1 MHIKICGLTCLDDAL
16 AAIDAGADFLGF
28 NFYPKSPRYI
38 SPNACAKILS
48 AINHRPSAITTVGIF
63 VNESAS
69 LVAAVLDHC
78 GLDLAQLHGDEPP
91 EQLTALW
98 GRAYKAFR
106 LRRERPDEDE
116 FVTFARLS
124 PGFPALL
131 IDAHAHDAY
140 GGTGQTADW
149 PAARAV
155 AAQFP
160 IFLAGGLTPENV
172 AGAVAHVNPWGV
184 DVASG
189 VESAP
194 GRKDHRKMQAFAKA
208 AKGAGEHGG
217 RGVSPLLHR
226 APAPLL
232 TENL

>member
-28 NFYPKSPRYI
+28 NFYPESPRYI
-38 SPNACAKILS
+38 SPNACARILS
-48 AINHRPSAITTVGIF
+48 AIRHRPSAITTVGVF

-69 LVAAVLDHC
+69 LVAAILDHC

-91 EQLTALW
+91 ETLAALW
-98 GRAYKAFR
+98 GRAYKAIR
-106 LRRERPDEDE
+106 LKRERPDEDE
-116 FVTFARLS
+116 SAAFARIS
-124 PGFPALL
+124 PGLPALL
-131 IDAHAHDAY
+131 IDAHAPHAY
-140 GGTGQTADW
+140 GGTGQVADW
-149 PAARAV
+149 QAARAV

-172 AGAVAHVNPWGV
+172 ASAVAHVNLWGV

-194 GRKDHRKMQAFAKA
+194 GRKDCRKMQAFVKA

-217 RGVSPLLHR
+217 RGDSPLLHR

-232 TENL
+232 TEKP